1 MIVTV
6 IDHSCGFPV
15 LSQTTE
21 SAVKELLVSHHCSVS
36 KRVLNEYRFRVSVVV
51 AQSCGSVYVTLTTFR
66 KV

>member
-21 SAVKELLVSHHCSVS
+21 SAVKELLVSHHYAVS
-36 KRVLNEYRFRVSVVV
+36 KRVLNEYR
-51 AQSCGSVYVTLTTFR
+51 
-66 KV
+66 